1 MASVLRYPAN
11 IDTTSAGR
19 EFAAPPYVAF
29 SFRQADG
36 KKSKTS
42 DIILFMPPAFQIV
55 DGQDYEFKN
64 KTMLSQIGTALSRV
78 NSAGSALNAG
88 IGIASS
94 MFGAVFSDT
103 VSEMEANSGKAIRDP
118 KFFNYKE
125 PKAREFTFNY
135 KFEPKN
141 QTDASTM
148 MDIINSFRIAS
159 YPTALPGGKM
169 YGVPDA
175 VNISFVNIKT
185 GFEEQLTRSG
195 LVIKE
200 INTTL
205 SEGEQAFTFK
215 DGTPTQVSLQIQF
228 SETALLTKD
237 AEGRLVTENFSGA
250 R

>member
-1 MASVLRYPAN
+1 MASTLRYPGN
-11 IDTTSAGR
+11 IDTTSAERG
-19 EFAAPPYVAF
+19 FVAPPYVTF

-36 KKSKTS
+36 KKSNTS
-42 DIILFMPPAFQIV
+42 DIVLFMPPAFQIV

-64 KTMLSQIGTALSRV
+64 KSMLMQIGAALKAPG
-78 NSAGSALNAG
+78 NMLNNAIA
-88 IGIASS
+88 IGTS
-94 MFGAVFSDT
+94 MIGGVFADT
-103 VSEMEANSGKAIRDP
+103 VGQMEANMGQAIRDP

-148 MDIINSFRIAS
+148 LDIINSFRIAS

-169 YGVPDA
+169 YGVPDS

-205 SEGEQAFTFK
+205 SEGEQVFTFK
-215 DGTPTQVSLQIQF
+215 DGSPTQVSLQIQF

-237 AEGRLVTENFSGA
+237 ADGRLITETFSGA